1 MKLRLAAVCATLF
14 LGWLLTAVAGTPSP
28 ASGVRIETVPDAVAA
43 PVNSGPTSSV
53 RDSTSGSAT
62 SGAASSSDNA
72 SGTGTASSNASGS
85 SASQENGSLEG
96 SSRRSGGSNDVSPEI
111 ARAREKIIDTGDK
124 PVDVDKT
131 RKIES
136 TDKTFAPR
144 LLDTASDI
152 SAVGAQKAQSS
163 GSSEGDSQSKA
174 KPAASEDKGDS
185 RPKN

>member
-1 MKLRLAAVCATLF
+1 MKLRLAAVYATVF
-14 LGWLLTAVAGTPSP
+14 SVCVLTAVAGTPSP

-62 SGAASSSDNA
+62 SGAPSSSDNA
-72 SGTGTASSNASGS
+72 SGTGTVSSNASGS
-85 SASQENGSLEG
+85 SASQENGSLDG

-131 RKIES
+131 RKIEP

-152 SAVGAQKAQSS
+152 SAVGAQKVHSS
-163 GSSEGDSQSKA
+163 ASSEGDSQSKA
-174 KPAASEDKGDS
+174 KPAAAEDKGDS
-185 RPKN
+185 HSKN

>member
-1 MKLRLAAVCATLF
+1 MKLRWAAVCATLF
-14 LGWLLTAVAGTPSP
+14 LGWLLTAAAGTPSP
-28 ASGVRIETVPDAVAA
+28 ASGVRIETVPDAAAA

-62 SGAASSSDNA
+62 SGAPSSSDSA
-72 SGTGTASSNASGS
+72 SDTDTATSNTSGS
-85 SASQENGSLEG
+85 SASQENGSLDG

-124 PVDVDKT
+124 PVDGDKT

-152 SAVGAQKAQSS
+152 SAVGAQKVQSS

>member
-1 MKLRLAAVCATLF
+1 MKLPLAAVCATLF
-14 LGWLLTAVAGTPSP
+14 SVCVLTAVAGTPSP

-62 SGAASSSDNA
+62 SGAPSSSDNA

-85 SASQENGSLEG
+85 SASQENGSLDG

-131 RKIES
+131 RKIEP
-136 TDKTFAPR
+136 TDKTFASR

-152 SAVGAQKAQSS
+152 SAVGAQKVHSS
-163 GSSEGDSQSKA
+163 ASSEGDSQSKA
-174 KPAASEDKGDS
+174 KPAAAEDKGDS
-185 RPKN
+185 HSKN